1 MFDFGIEAVT
11 RYAKSI
17 AYYEGGIFLVEFRD
31 YSTRLVINDA
41 ECDEVYVFEPEG
53 RRTKN
58 AARNK
63 NSRLQLLQLD
73 EPCRD

>member
-41 ECDEVYVFEPEG
+41 ECDEVYVFEPE
-53 RRTKN
+53 
-58 AARNK
+58 
-63 NSRLQLLQLD
+63 D
-73 EPCRD
+73 EENEECGQE